1 MIKQLDAI
9 QEKYKEGMENIND
22 LSLKVIEDYGSLVT
36 EFQSI
41 SSSGTIFSFLNCKF
55 MENYINI
62 VYETFND
69 LSDSSKYLCA
79 ILLCVSFVEII
90 TIYCVMLTI
99 FRFDNTNKK
108 NIHTTSFIS
117 EKTKMNKDDETEKIN
132 KPTNEK
138 EKKTEAKEKPSEPQ
152 KPSTESKE
160 QIN

>member
-1 MIKQLDAI
+1 M
-9 QEKYKEGMENIND
+9 YN
-22 LSLKVIEDYGSLVT
+22 
-36 EFQSI
+36 
-41 SSSGTIFSFLNCKF
+41 
-55 MENYINI
+55 
-62 VYETFND
+62 
-69 LSDSSKYLCA
+69 
-79 ILLCVSFVEII
+79 
-90 TIYCVMLTI
+90 
-99 FRFDNTNKK
+99 NTNKK